1 MTWCKTS
8 TADRGHAS
16 KPISLPTMTKLRWP
30 LPALFA
36 WISSWALYLGLGAY
50 FFPEILAWLIATAWS
65 LFLMRYGLTPMRRF
79 LIAIGFP
86 LSMLAAIGTLSIPT
100 WVWPLL
106 LVLVFLIYPKR
117 AWQDAPL
124 FPTPKDALGGMP
136 VAAPLPADARI
147 LDAGSGLGDGLMA
160 LRKAYPHAQLNGM
173 EMSWPL
179 RFLSALRCPWAHIR
193 QGDIWMADWSEYDMV
208 YLFQRPETMPR
219 AVQKA
224 EIDLKR
230 GAWLASL
237 EFEARE
243 LQPEAIVQCPDGRP
257 VWLYQK
263 PFKRAG

>member
-1 MTWCKTS
+1 
-8 TADRGHAS
+8 
-16 KPISLPTMTKLRWP
+16 MTKLRWP

-36 WISSWALYLGLGAY
+36 WTTSWALYLGLRSYLLADM
-50 FFPEILAWLIATAWS
+50 LAWLIATAWS

-86 LSMLAAIGTLSIPT
+86 LSMLVTLGALSVPA
-100 WVWPLL
+100 WVWPAL
-106 LVLVFLIYPKR
+106 LVLVLLIYPKR

-124 FPTPKDALGGMP
+124 FPTPREALSVLP
-136 VAAPLPADARI
+136 QHAPLPADARI
-147 LDAGSGLGDGLMA
+147 LDAGSGLGDGLIA
-160 LRKAYPHAQLNGM
+160 LRQAYPHAQLNGM

-179 RFLSALRCPWAHIR
+179 RFLSALRCRWARIR
-193 QGDIWMADWSEYDMV
+193 QGDIWMADWGDYDMV

-243 LQPEAIVQCPDGRP
+243 LQPHAIAQCPDGRP

-263 PFKRAG
+263 PFKRAASGLAGAVRVD

>member
-1 MTWCKTS
+1 
-8 TADRGHAS
+8 
-16 KPISLPTMTKLRWP
+16 MTKLRWP

-36 WISSWALYLGLGAY
+36 WITSWVLYLGLRIQLM
-50 FFPEILAWLIATAWS
+50 PDMLAWLLATAWS
-65 LFLMRYGLTPMRRF
+65 LFLMRYGGTPMRRF

-86 LSMLAAIGTLSIPT
+86 LSMLATMGVLQIPA

-106 LVLVFLIYPKR
+106 LVLVFVIYPKR

-124 FPTPKDALGGMP
+124 FPTPKEALGGMP
-136 VAAPLPADARI
+136 AVVSLPADARI

-160 LRKAYPHAQLNGM
+160 LRKAYPHVQLEGM
-173 EMSWPL
+173 EMSWLL
-179 RFLSALRCPWAHIR
+179 RFLSALRCPWARIR
-193 QGDIWMADWSEYDMV
+193 QGDIWATDWGDYNLV

-224 EIDLKR
+224 EMDLKR

-243 LQPEAIVQCPDGRP
+243 LQPQAIVTCPDGRP
-257 VWLYQK
+257 VWLYQR
-263 PFKRAG
+263 PFKRAGDRSEATQVVSAPPELSPHSGA

>member
-1 MTWCKTS
+1 MTQ
-8 TADRGHAS
+8 
-16 KPISLPTMTKLRWP
+16 LRWP

-50 FFPEILAWLIATAWS
+50 IFPDMLAWLIATAWS

-86 LSMLAAIGTLSIPT
+86 LSMLVTIGAMSVPS

-106 LVLVFLIYPKR
+106 MVLVLLIYPKR

-124 FPTPKDALGGMP
+124 FPTPSQALRDVP
-136 VAAPLPADARI
+136 SHAPLGADARI

-160 LRKAYPHAQLNGM
+160 LRQAYPHARLDGM
-173 EMSWPL
+173 EMSWLL
-179 RFLSALRCPWAHIR
+179 RFLSALRCPWASIR
-193 QGDIWMADWSEYDMV
+193 QGDIWAADWGDYDMV
-208 YLFQRPETMPR
+208 YLFQRPESMPR

-224 EIDLKR
+224 EMDLKR

-243 LQPEAIVQCPDGRP
+243 LQPQAIVQCPDGRRLDKLLVSP
-257 VWLYQK
+257 RV
-263 PFKRAG
+263 

>member
-1 MTWCKTS
+1 MTQ
-8 TADRGHAS
+8 
-16 KPISLPTMTKLRWP
+16 IRWP

-36 WISSWALYLGLGAY
+36 WISSWALYLGLSMQLL
-50 FFPEILAWLIATAWS
+50 PEMLAWLLATSWS
-65 LFLMRYGLTPMRRF
+65 LFLMRYGGTPMRRF

-86 LSMLAAIGTLSIPT
+86 LSMLATMGALQIPA
-100 WVWPLL
+100 WIWPLL

-136 VAAPLPADARI
+136 VAAPLPTDARI

-160 LRKAYPHAQLNGM
+160 LRQAYPHAQLEGM
-173 EMSWPL
+173 EMSWLL
-179 RFLSALRCPWAHIR
+179 RFLSALRCPWARIR
-193 QGDIWMADWSEYDMV
+193 QGDIWAADWGEYNMV

-219 AVQKA
+219 AVKKA
-224 EIDLKR
+224 EMDLPR

-243 LQPEAIVQCPDGRP
+243 LQPQAMVPCPDGRP
-257 VWLYQK
+257 VWLYQR
-263 PFKRAG
+263 PFKRANDRTPESVTPHAP